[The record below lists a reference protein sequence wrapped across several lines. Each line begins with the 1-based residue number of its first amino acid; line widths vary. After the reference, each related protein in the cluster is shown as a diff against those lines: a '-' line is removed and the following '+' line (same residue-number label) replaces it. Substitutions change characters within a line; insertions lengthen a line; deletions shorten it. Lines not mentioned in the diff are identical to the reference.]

1 VEAVVEA
8 GKKGQHEK
16 KKAFYG
22 RVGNGTREA

>member
-1 VEAVVEA
+1 MEAVVEV
-8 GKKGQHEK
+8 GKKGQHE